1 MTNKI
6 SLFIVISLSLYIH
19 AATVSAADLAMKIE
33 AAMELGDY
41 NRQEYLALLS
51 LSPSE
56 ISTLKQK
63 QYNSNEGAQLL
74 LALNCEAPPGYESF
88 KALYAYRCKNAPLA
102 TISPYVLADPDRDK
116 ALYYLAQYE
125 MFLKSLAAS
134 GKGIPVGTDYRE
146 YLEEI
151 TAFIKA
157 GGIGSN
163 QPVKPTR

>member
-1 MTNKI
+1 
-6 SLFIVISLSLYIH
+6 
-19 AATVSAADLAMKIE
+19 MKIE

-102 TISPYVLADPDRDK
+102 TISPYVLADPYFLAFVKDSDRDK